1 MTYEPIT
8 YEAMTHEWTL
18 QRNCSLAPRHVALA
32 YAVLC
37 AFSLTISLALLVLH
51 GVWIVLAFSLVEL
64 ALVALALLVYARH
77 ALDRE
82 HILLADSCLLVE
94 CVQAERCEQARLDP
108 LWTRVLAPEARRRPL
123 IRLESR
129 GVQVEIGRFVGEA
142 RRRQVE
148 RELRQALR
156 GRSAL
161 H

>member
-1 MTYEPIT
+1 MTR
-8 YEAMTHEWTL
+8 EWTL
-18 QRNCSLAPRHVALA
+18 QRNCSMSPRQVALA

-37 AFSLTISLALLVLH
+37 AFSLTVSLALLVLH
-51 GVWIVLAFSLVEL
+51 GIWVVLAFSLLEL
-64 ALVALALLVYARH
+64 ALVGLALVVYARH

-82 HILLADSCLLVE
+82 HILLADTCLLVE
-94 CVQAERCEQARLDP
+94 CVQADRCQQARLDP
-108 LWTRVLAPEARRRPL
+108 LWTRVLAPDERRRPL

-129 GVQVEIGRFVGEA
+129 GVKVEIGRFVGEA

-156 GRSAL
+156 SMSAM

>member
-1 MTYEPIT
+1 
-8 YEAMTHEWTL
+8 MTHEWTL
-18 QRNCSLAPRHVALA
+18 QRNCSMSPRQVALA

-37 AFSLTISLALLVLH
+37 TFSLTVSLALLVLH
-51 GVWIVLAFSLVEL
+51 GIWVVLAFSLLEL
-64 ALVALALLVYARH
+64 ALVGLALVVYARH

-82 HILLADSCLLVE
+82 HILLADTCLLVE
-94 CVQAERCEQARLDP
+94 CVQADRCEQARLDP
-108 LWTRVLAPEARRRPL
+108 LWTRVLAPDARHRPL

-129 GVQVEIGRFVGEA
+129 GVKVEIGRFVGEA

-156 GRSAL
+156 SMSAM

>member
-1 MTYEPIT
+1 MTR
-8 YEAMTHEWTL
+8 EWTL
-18 QRNCSLAPRHVALA
+18 QRNCSLAPRQVALA

-37 AFSLTISLALLVLH
+37 AFSLTASLVLLLMH
-51 GVWIVLAFSLVEL
+51 GIWIVLAFSLLEL
-64 ALVALALLVYARH
+64 ALVGLALVVYARH

-82 HILLADSCLLVE
+82 HILLVESCLLVE
-94 CVQAERCEQARLDP
+94 RVQAERCEQARLDP
-108 LWTRVLAPEARRRPL
+108 LWTRVLAPDERRRPL

-129 GVQVEIGRFVGEA
+129 GVNVEIGRFVSEA

-156 GRSAL
+156 GLSAL